1 MTETSVASILDAAR
15 AQFLRTGVRRTS
27 GDDIA
32 RSAGVNRAT
41 LYRRVGTKDE
51 IVRQTYLA
59 ETSRVLG
66 VIETAIGPVP
76 PPGTPGFDAAAYVER
91 FFSVTITELR
101 ENQLL
106 AQLLVIDRDETLAG
120 LTLSAGETLSLSAT
134 LVADRVRAL
143 RAYVG
148 NPDTEDVEDLAGTLA
163 RLAQSLLL
171 TPDAPPRL
179 ETGAAMD
186 RYARAV
192 IVPMVL
198 GVSTSSTDGAEDTTP
213 DAG

>member
-59 ETSRVLG
+59 ETTRVLG
-66 VIETAIGPVP
+66 VIEEAIGTVP
-76 PPGTPGFDAAAYVER
+76 AVGTPGFDAPTYVET
-91 FFSVTITELR
+91 FFTVTVTQLR
-101 ENQLL
+101 ENALL
-106 AQLLVIDRDETLAG
+106 HQLLVIDRDETLAG
-120 LTLSAGETLSLSAT
+120 LTLNAGETLTLSAA
-134 LVADRVRAL
+134 LVADRIRSL
-143 RAYVG
+143 RAYVA
-148 NPDTEDVEDLAGTLA
+148 NPATDDVDDLAATFA
-163 RLAQSLLL
+163 RLAQSLVL

-179 ETGAAMD
+179 DSPD
-186 RYARAV
+186 RMCAYARSV
-192 IVPMVL
+192 LVPMVL
-198 GVSTSSTDGAEDTTP
+198 GH
-213 DAG
+213 

>member
-1 MTETSVASILDAAR
+1 MTEVSVASLLDAAR

-59 ETSRVLG
+59 ETQRVLA
-66 VIETAIGPVP
+66 VIEKAIGPVP
-76 PPGTPGFDAAAYVER
+76 PAGTTGFDPIAYVAR
-91 FFSVTITELR
+91 FFIVTITELR
-101 ENQLL
+101 ENPLL
-106 AQLLVIDRDETLAG
+106 QQLLVIDREETLAG
-120 LTLSAGETLSLSAT
+120 LTVNAGETLTLSSA
-134 LVADRVRAL
+134 LVADRIRSL

-148 NPDTEDVEDLAGTLA
+148 NPAADDIEDQAVTLA

-179 ETGAAMD
+179 DSKARMNA
-186 RYARAV
+186 YARTVVA
-192 IVPMVL
+192 PMVL
-198 GVSTSSTDGAEDTTP
+198 GR
-213 DAG
+213 

>member
-1 MTETSVASILDAAR
+1 MTEVSVASILDAAK

-59 ETSRVLG
+59 ETARVLA
-66 VIETAIGPVP
+66 VIEDAIGAVP
-76 PPGTPGFDAAAYVER
+76 SPGTTGFDAVAYVER
-91 FFSVTITELR
+91 FFTVTITELR
-101 ENQLL
+101 ENALLRQLM
-106 AQLLVIDRDETLAG
+106 VVDRELTLAG
-120 LTLSAGETLSLSAT
+120 LTLNAGETLTISAT
-134 LVADRVRAL
+134 LVADRIRAL

-148 NPDTEDVEDLAGTLA
+148 NPVTEDVEDLAGTLA

-179 ETGAAMD
+179 GSKARMNA
-186 RYARAV
+186 YARAV

-198 GVSTSSTDGAEDTTP
+198 GH
-213 DAG
+213 

>member
-1 MTETSVASILDAAR
+1 MTEVSVASILDAAK

-32 RSAGVNRAT
+32 RSAGVNRTT

-59 ETSRVLG
+59 ETSRVLA
-66 VIETAIGPVP
+66 VIERAIGPVP
-76 PPGTPGFDAAAYVER
+76 SPGTAGFDAPAYVEK
-91 FFSVTITELR
+91 FFVVTITQLR
-101 ENQLL
+101 TNALL
-106 AQLLVIDRDETLAG
+106 QQLLVIDRDETLAG
-120 LTLSAGETLSLSAT
+120 LTINAAETLTLSSA
-134 LVADRVRAL
+134 LVADRIGAL
-143 RAYVG
+143 RAYIG
-148 NPDTEDVEDLAGTLA
+148 NSTTDDIEDLAGTLA

-179 ETGAAMD
+179 DSRARMNT
-186 RYARAV
+186 YARAV

-198 GVSTSSTDGAEDTTP
+198 GVSTSSTSVG
-213 DAG
+213 

>member
-1 MTETSVASILDAAR
+1 MTETPVANILEAAK

-59 ETSRVLG
+59 ETTRVLS
-66 VIETAIGPVP
+66 VIEAAIGPVP
-76 PPGTPGFDAAAYVER
+76 EPGTEEFDAAAYVER
-91 FFSVTITELR
+91 FFTVTISELR
-101 ENQLL
+101 SNALLQQLL
-106 AQLLVIDRDETLAG
+106 LIDREETLAS
-120 LTLSAGETLSLSAT
+120 LTQGAGETLSLSAT
-134 LVADRVRAL
+134 LVADRIRRL
-143 RAYVG
+143 RSYAG
-148 NPDTEDVEDLAGTLA
+148 DPRTEDIEDLAATFA

-179 ETGAAMD
+179 DTPARMQA
-186 RYARAV
+186 YARAV
-192 IVPMVL
+192 VVPMVL
-198 GVSTSSTDGAEDTTP
+198 GH
-213 DAG
+213 

>member
-1 MTETSVASILDAAR
+1 MTEVSVTSILDAAK

-59 ETSRVLG
+59 ETTRVLG
-66 VIETAIGPVP
+66 VIEEAIGPVP
-76 PPGTPGFDAAAYVER
+76 AAGTPGFDAAAYVEG
-91 FFSVTITELR
+91 FFTVTVTQLR
-101 ENQLL
+101 ENALL
-106 AQLLVIDRDETLAG
+106 HQLLVIDRDETLAG
-120 LTLSAGETLSLSAT
+120 LTLNAGETLTLSAA
-134 LVADRVRAL
+134 LVADRIRSL

-148 NPDTEDVEDLAGTLA
+148 NPATDDVDDLAATLA
-163 RLAQSLLL
+163 RLAQSLVL

-179 ETGAAMD
+179 ENPARMRA
-186 RYARAV
+186 YARAV
-192 IVPMVL
+192 VVPMVL
-198 GVSTSSTDGAEDTTP
+198 GH
-213 DAG
+213 